1 MTDTVTDR
9 TVDVAEEVYEVGG
22 VRMAR
27 PFKIRRFGHFGFN
40 LEHLDDAITFYT
52 DELGFRVTDDMNLFE
67 MVPPDMAPILEYAKT
82 VVTDPRI
89 VFTSNSTDHHALL
102 LAHKTFGTLF
112 GNDAVAK
119 DNTVSQITWQV
130 GTLDEVMDAVDYLH
144 AHGVTTGHIGRD
156 MPGSNWHVY
165 FLDPDG
171 NNCELYYGMEQVGW
185 DRNSKPAPMHYR
197 AFHAQPE
204 RPQMSEVAELREAQ
218 TRGIDIHSGWRPN
231 ETHLR
236 ETYNVGGV
244 LLPRPFKVTS
254 LGPFSLF
261 TDRLEEMVSFYTG
274 VMGFTITEESCYDGR
289 RIVFLR
295 HGAEHHS
302 LVLADKALR
311 ATLGLRPDAA
321 CLSAGLQLGSYRQ
334 LCDAVE
340 FLKGKGREIV
350 DLPPELHVGIDYAAH
365 VRDPDGHLVQLY
377 YHMEQLGWDGRP
389 RPADQ
394 RPTVTQP
401 WPPSV
406 DTQPD
411 TYVGQAYLGP
421 LG

>member
-1 MTDTVTDR
+1 
-9 TVDVAEEVYEVGG
+9 
-22 VRMAR
+22 
-27 PFKIRRFGHFGFN
+27 
-40 LEHLDDAITFYT
+40 
-52 DELGFRVTDDMNLFE
+52 
-67 MVPPDMAPILEYAKT
+67 
-82 VVTDPRI
+82 
-89 VFTSNSTDHHALL
+89 LL
-102 LAHKTFGTLF
+102 LAHKSFGTLF

-130 GTLDEVMDAVDYLH
+130 GTLDEVMDAVAYLH

-171 NNCELYYGMEQVGW
+171 NNVELYYGIEQVGW
-185 DRNSKPAPMHYR
+185 DRNSKPTQMHYR
-197 AFHAQPE
+197 GFHSQPE
-204 RPQMSEVAELREAQ
+204 RPQMSEAAELCEAQ
-218 TRGIDIHSGWRPN
+218 DRGIDIHSGWRPD
-231 ETHLR
+231 ETHLK
-236 ETYNVGGV
+236 EKYNVGGV
-244 LLPRPFKVTS
+244 LLPRPFKVTG

-261 TDRLEEMVSFYTG
+261 TDRLDEMVSFYTA
-274 VMGFTITEESCYDGR
+274 VMGFEITEESRYDGR

-311 ATLGLRPDAA
+311 AHLGLRPDAA
-321 CLSAGLQLGSYRQ
+321 CLSAGLQLGSFRQ

-340 FLKGKGREIV
+340 FFRSHGRDIV
-350 DLPPELHVGIDYAAH
+350 ELPPEFHLGIDYAAH

-377 YHMEQLGWDGRP
+377 YRIDQLGWDGRL
-389 RPADQ
+389 RPAHL
-394 RPTVTQP
+394 RPTVTEP
-401 WPPSV
+401 WPHAV
-406 DTQPD
+406 DAQPD

>member
-1 MTDTVTDR
+1 MTDTVEQSGEVTDS
-9 TVDVAEEVYEVGG
+9 YEVGG

-40 LEHLDDAITFYT
+40 LERLDDAVTFYT
-52 DELGFRVTDDMNLFE
+52 DELGFRVTDDMNVF
-67 MVPPDMAPILEYAKT
+67 DMMPAEAAEFARA
-82 VVTDPRI
+82 VVTNPRML
-89 VFTSNSTDHHALL
+89 FTSNCSDHHALL

-112 GNDAVAK
+112 GNDRVAK

-130 GTLDEVMDAVDYLH
+130 GTLDEVMDAVAYLR
-144 AHGVTTGHIGRD
+144 ARGVTTGHIGRD

-171 NNCELYYGMEQVGW
+171 NNVELYYGIEQVGW
-185 DRNSKPAPMHYR
+185 DRNSKPVPMHYR
-197 AFHAQPE
+197 AFHTAPE
-204 RPQMSEVAELREAQ
+204 RPQMSEAAELCEARD
-218 TRGIDIHSGWRPN
+218 RGIDIHSGWRPD
-231 ETHLR
+231 ETHL
-236 ETYNVGGV
+236 EDKYDVGGV
-244 LLPRPFKVTS
+244 LLPRPFKVTG

-261 TDRLEEMVSFYTG
+261 TDNLDAMVDFYTA
-274 VMGFTITEESCYDGR
+274 VMGFQLTEESRYDGR

-311 ATLGLRPDAA
+311 ARLGLRPDAS
-321 CLSAGLQLGSYRQ
+321 CLSAGMQVGSYRQ

-340 FLKGKGREIV
+340 FFRSHGRDIV
-350 DLPPELHVGIDYAAH
+350 ELPPELHVGIDYAAH

-377 YHMEQLGWDGRP
+377 YRIEQLGWDGRP
-389 RPADQ
+389 RPAHL
-394 RPTVTQP
+394 RPPITRP
-401 WPPSV
+401 WPETV
-406 DTQPD
+406 DAQSD
-411 TYVGQAYLGP
+411 TYVGQAFLGP

>member
-1 MTDTVTDR
+1 MTET
-9 TVDVAEEVYEVGG
+9 YEVGG
-22 VRMAR
+22 VRMPR
-27 PFKIRRFGHFGFN
+27 PFKIRRFGHLGFN
-40 LEHLDDAITFYT
+40 LERLDETVAFYT
-52 DELGFRVTDDMNLFE
+52 DDLGFRITDDVSLFDLLDGPALAFARE
-67 MVPPDMAPILEYAKT
+67 T
-82 VVTDPRI
+82 VTNPRM
-89 VFTSNSTDHHALL
+89 VFTSNSSDHHALL
-102 LAHKTFGTLF
+102 LAHKTFGTLT
-112 GNDAVAK
+112 GNDAVS

-144 AHGVTTGHIGRD
+144 AHGATTGHIGRD

-171 NNCELYYGMEQVGW
+171 NNVELYYGIEQVGW
-185 DRNSKPAPMHYR
+185 DRNSKPTQMHYR
-197 AFHAQPE
+197 GFHSQPE
-204 RPQMSEVAELREAQ
+204 RPQMSEAAELREAQ
-218 TRGIDIHSGWRPN
+218 DRGIDIHSGWRPN
-231 ETHLR
+231 ETHLK
-236 ETYNVGGV
+236 EKYNVGGV
-244 LLPRPFKVTS
+244 LLPRPFKVTG

-261 TDRLEEMVSFYTG
+261 TERLDEMVSFYTA
-274 VMGFTITEESCYDGR
+274 VMGFEITEESRYDGR

-311 ATLGLRPDAA
+311 GRLGMRPDAS

-340 FLKGKGREIV
+340 FFRSHGRDIV
-350 DLPPELHVGIDYAAH
+350 ELPPELHLGIDYAAH

-377 YHMEQLGWDGRP
+377 YGIEQLGWDGRP
-389 RPADQ
+389 RPAKL
-394 RPTVTQP
+394 RPAVTQP
-401 WPPSV
+401 WPHAV
-406 DTQPD
+406 HAQPD